1 MRDSSRVKTRHEVC
15 VRKIPAT
22 RKEQRNQQ
30 PELGGGKTKKDGGF
44 GGSKPSSILQQNSA
58 LAATLCPDGKRN
70 CRAGAK
76 KRHRDTTKLITKSLE
91 CGLERSQYQSH
102 RGPKQI
108 RAARP

>member
-1 MRDSSRVKTRHEVC
+1 LCAKNPGDQERAEKS
-15 VRKIPAT
+15 AA
-22 RKEQRNQQ
+22 
-30 PELGGGKTKKDGGF
+30 ELGGGKTKKDGGF